1 MYLKGFMKNKPETVK
16 AVQPASGNI
25 TIPHHKKHITAS
37 RAINSSELTPRIWGL
52 WLITGAGFAL
62 DGFDLFIIGIALPL
76 LLKEYAALVANPF
89 LVGLV
94 GAAAPIGAIL
104 GAAVFGRLTDI
115 LGRKFIL
122 VLNMILFIIFSILC
136 AVAWSVW
143 SLIAFRFI
151 AGLGIGGEYP
161 VNSAYIAEIIPKK
174 HRKRMQVGNFSFQ
187 AVGAIAG
194 ALTGV
199 IILELL
205 PHTWTWRL
213 MLGVPALFSFAL
225 FFFRLNM
232 PESSK
237 WLASQGNKKE
247 AVKTLTNITGTTVKK
262 LNVEQKHKTKFTD
275 IFSKGYI
282 KLTILSSIPWFLMD
296 IAFYGIGIF
305 TPIILATLFKSTTS
319 DFIEKDIEAIKGA
332 LFVNSFLLVGI
343 AIAILLA
350 KKIGMIKLQVRGFWG
365 MGIGMLIL
373 MLRGHINT
381 PILYDVAMFAGFTIF
396 YLSVNAG
403 PNPMTFLIPARVY
416 PTNIRATGH
425 GFAAAFAK
433 AGATIGIVILP
444 WLQAKVGIT
453 NMVLY
458 MAIICFLGAII
469 TQLFAHLIIVDKQF
483 DKYRRILEGVEK
495 KD

>member
-1 MYLKGFMKNKPETVK
+1 MKDKVETVK
-16 AVQPASGNI
+16 AAEPANSI
-25 TIPHHKKHITAS
+25 SSQHRKKHITAS
-37 RAINSSELTPRIWGL
+37 KAINNSELTPRIWGL
-52 WLITGAGFAL
+52 WLITGTGFAL

-76 LLKEYAALVANPF
+76 LIREYTVLAADPF
-89 LVGLV
+89 LVGLLV
-94 GAAAPIGAIL
+94 AAATIGAIL
-104 GAAVFGRLTDI
+104 GAAIFGRLTDT

-136 AVAWSVW
+136 AGAWSVW
-143 SLIAFRFI
+143 SLIVFRFI
-151 AGLGIGGEYP
+151 AGIGIGGEYP

-199 IILELL
+199 IILEFL
-205 PHTWTWRL
+205 PYTWTWRL
-213 MLGVPALFSFAL
+213 MLGLPALFSFIL
-225 FFFRLNM
+225 IFFRLKM

-237 WLASQGNKKE
+237 WLASQGNRKE
-247 AVKTLTNITGTTVKK
+247 AVKTLTNITGTTVKN
-262 LNVEQKHKTKFTD
+262 LNVEHKLKTKFTD
-275 IFSKGYI
+275 LFAKNYI

-305 TPIILATLFKSTTS
+305 TPTILATLFKSTTGS
-319 DFIEKDIEAIKGA
+319 FIEKDIEAIKGA
-332 LFVNSFLLVGI
+332 LFVNCFLLVGI
-343 AIAILLA
+343 LIAIILA
-350 KKIGMIKLQVRGFWG
+350 KKVGMLRLQIVGFWG

-373 MLRGHINT
+373 MFTEYINS
-381 PILYDVAMFAGFTIF
+381 PALYDMAMFGGFIFF

-416 PTNIRATGH
+416 PTHFRATGH

-433 AGATIGIVILP
+433 VGATLGIIILP
-444 WLQAKVGIT
+444 WLQAKVGIA

-458 MAIICFLGAII
+458 MAVTCFLGAII
-469 TQLFAHLIIVDKQF
+469 TQLFTHLIIVDKQL
-483 DKYRRILEGVEK
+483 DKYRRILEGIEK
-495 KD
+495 E